1 MANRR
6 QPPSDQPRHHAPK
19 DGART
24 FLQEPSTKLF
34 ALLAFA
40 LPVVLWLFHH
50 GVGHNGDIRFF
61 YEWYLSFREGADF
74 YRDGPGINY
83 PILGVLFVCGPAR
96 LVERF
101 VSATGALDFDTFRT
115 VLKASLVL
123 WEVALIPVVSG
134 LARALG
140 SKRPR
145 LLALFLYLLPS
156 TWATGALFGQIDIA
170 GTTFL
175 LGATWALIR
184 FRETGKP
191 RTFLLAVL
199 SLTAALL
206 TKQLTWFCAPALVAL
221 AVVALWRWQKPIL
234 WAAALLS
241 PLLLIVADPFL
252 KLPANYTG
260 HLHFILAGGGSS
272 HGDLVVASGASIWSV
287 FYSGGTPSED
297 VRIWNIGSF
306 TWGWLLWGATQL
318 LVFWR
323 LKRAQFSSRAFLWWA
338 GMSQLAMCTLMTGV
352 HERYFAH
359 AIPFLVLTAALRT
372 RLGAALVFVAVAC
385 GVYVVATIVPALQWT
400 VLGRA
405 QPVAVVMVGYLV
417 WGLWQDGQTFD
428 LR

>member
-1 MANRR
+1 MTPAKS
-6 QPPSDQPRHHAPK
+6 PVE
-19 DGART
+19 ART
-24 FLQEPSTKLF
+24 FLQEPSAKLF
-34 ALLAFA
+34 ALLALA
-40 LPVVLWLFHH
+40 LPFVLWLFHH
-50 GVGHNGDIRFF
+50 SVGHEGDIRFF
-61 YEWYLSFREGADF
+61 YEWYLSFREGAAF

-96 LVERF
+96 LVEAF
-101 VSATGALDFDTFRT
+101 ASEAGALDFDTFRT

-123 WEVALIPVVSG
+123 WEVALIPVVAG

-175 LGATWALIR
+175 VAAAWALLR
-184 FRETGKP
+184 FRESGSP
-191 RTFLLAVL
+191 RAFIVAVL

-221 AVVALWRWQKPIL
+221 ALVALWQWQNPKL
-234 WAAALLS
+234 WALALLS

-252 KLPANYTG
+252 QLPAGYSG

-287 FYSGGTPSED
+287 FYSGGTLSED
-297 VRIWNIGSF
+297 VRFVGVGSF
-306 TWGWLLWGATQL
+306 AWGWILWGVTQL
-318 LVFWR
+318 CVLWR
-323 LKRAQFSSRAFLWWA
+323 VKRASFSTRAFVWWA

-352 HERYFAH
+352 HERYFVH
-359 AIPFLVLTAALRT
+359 AIPFLVLVSALRT

-405 QPVAVVMVGYLV
+405 QPVAVL
-417 WGLWQDGQTFD
+417 
-428 LR
+428 